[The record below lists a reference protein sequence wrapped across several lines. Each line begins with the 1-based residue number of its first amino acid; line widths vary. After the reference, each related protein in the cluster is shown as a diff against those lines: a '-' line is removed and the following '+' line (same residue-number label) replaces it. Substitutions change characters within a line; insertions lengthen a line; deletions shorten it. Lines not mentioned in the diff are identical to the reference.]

1 MSLDLEAVV
10 SDGKRAYANWSALDL
25 CEYMEA
31 LDAYHESLE
40 NQSEESTWINIEEYH
55 EWLDKRAAAAI
66 EEMDKDK
73 EYQAQFTQ

>member
-1 MSLDLEAVV
+1 MSRDLEAVV
-10 SDGKRAYANWSALDL
+10 SDGKRAYANWSTLDL

-40 NQSEESTWINIEEYH
+40 DQAEQSAWINIEEYH
-55 EWLDKRAAAAI
+55 EWLDKRAEEAI

-73 EYQAQFTQ
+73 AFHAQFT